1 MLLSVMFMYLSDI
14 LCYGGKEESR
24 TTGRSGLI
32 N

>member
-1 MLLSVMFMYLSDI
+1 MLLSVVFVDLSDV

-24 TTGRSGLI
+24 TTGSSVLI